1 MLRIS
6 IGICGVIVALT
17 AFPAA
22 AQTFAGKTITIVT
35 STGPG
40 GTYDLTARLIT
51 RHMPRYLEGSP
62 SMIVQNMPGGGH
74 VLATNYMY
82 NVAPKDGTTIATV
95 NNVIP
100 LHQVINGEGVR
111 YDASKFH
118 WLGSTGAKNS
128 AVYTWH
134 TAGIKK
140 IEDVKKTEVTLG
152 ATGAGSST
160 VMYTRAMNN
169 LLDTKF
175 KLVTGYKQVS
185 EIEIAMQRGEVAA
198 STGSLSS
205 ILVGHPDWITEKKL
219 NFLAQMGANRDKILP
234 DVPLLT
240 ELATSDEDRLIM
252 KLLSSPL
259 VLGCPF
265 FAPPGLDAGRV
276 AVLRKAFEASLKD
289 ATLQAESEKA
299 SFPIEPMGGL
309 ELAQI
314 VTDLVNTPPAVVAKA
329 KAAVEK

>member
-1 MLRIS
+1 MLRMSVLGMIA
-6 IGICGVIVALT
+6 AL
-17 AFPAA
+17 AASPAT
-22 AQTFAGKTITIVT
+22 AQTFAGKTFTIIT

-40 GTYDLTARLIT
+40 GTYDLTARLT
-51 RHMPRYLEGSP
+51 ARHMPRYLEGAP
-62 SMIVQNMPGGGH
+62 AMVVQNMPGGGH
-74 VLATNYMY
+74 VLATNFMY

-100 LHQVINGEGVR
+100 LHQVISGEGVR
-111 YDASKFH
+111 YDASKFN

-128 AVYTWH
+128 AVYAWH
-134 TAGIKK
+134 AAGVKTID
-140 IEDVKKTEVTLG
+140 DVMQKEITLG

-169 LLDTKF
+169 LIGTKF

-185 EIEIAMQRGEVAA
+185 EIEIALQRGEVDA

-205 ILVGHPDWITEKKL
+205 ILVGHPEWITEKKL
-219 NFLAQMGANRDKILP
+219 VFLAQMGATRDKILP

-240 ELATSDEDRLIM
+240 ELATSDEDRQIM

-265 FAPPGLDAGRV
+265 FLPPDVDQGRV
-276 AVLRKAFEASLKD
+276 TILRKAFEAVLND
-289 ATLQAESEKA
+289 PAFQAESEKA
-299 SFPIEPMGGL
+299 SFPIEPMGGV
-309 ELAQI
+309 ELAAI
-314 VTDLVNTPPAVVAKA
+314 IADLVSTPSAVVAKGKEA
-329 KAAVEK
+329 TVK